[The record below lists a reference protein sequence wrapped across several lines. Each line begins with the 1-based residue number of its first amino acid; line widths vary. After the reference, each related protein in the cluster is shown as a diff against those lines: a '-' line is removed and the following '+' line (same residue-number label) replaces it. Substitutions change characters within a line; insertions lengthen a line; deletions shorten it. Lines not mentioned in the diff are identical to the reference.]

1 MEYWKTRYNC
11 ESSAASTSRIWLA
24 GESGQT
30 GSHPMTGSLPSG
42 STVTAEAGESMAKV
56 TAARDEATGLL
67 AATSVCVLII
77 SYIVT

>member
-56 TAARDEATGLL
+56 TAARDEATG
-67 AATSVCVLII
+67 ATSVSVLII